1 MILDTAQDPT
11 SSPDFDNFEYFA
23 QSFELENVIE
33 YQKVWYQ
40 NFSHIK
46 LHQINITQK
55 RFILKIFYIFFLILK
70 KKFLNKKNFEKNFL
84 RLISIK

>member
-1 MILDTAQDPT
+1 MSKGDQKHSGQPGSCWKYVRKSIFTGITELNRISDTAQDPT

-46 LHQINITQK
+46 LHQKIIT
-55 RFILKIFYIFFLILK
+55 
-70 KKFLNKKNFEKNFL
+70 
-84 RLISIK
+84 